1 MGSIHILLAI
11 IITFINISISQNI
24 STTSVTTQ
32 DNETQQDE
40 QQNVILDEPST
51 DTDTTAINENIIS
64 ESDVDEMNGG
74 GVWSSIG
81 MIAVVICGCICLER
95 LYSSCKKV
103 YMKRTGRYGFS
114 RLHNQTFNEFEE
126 YDEELNKDL
135 DDDDDDLMNERSL
148 GDNITTNDNL

>member
-1 MGSIHILLAI
+1 MRASHLIYAFFAI
-11 IITFINISISQNI
+11 TAFINTSYSQNA
-24 STTSVTTQ
+24 STESP
-32 DNETQQDE
+32 

-51 DTDTTAINENIIS
+51 DTDTTSDANILSEN
-64 ESDVDEMNGG
+64 DVEDINGG

-114 RLHNQTFNEFEE
+114 RLHNQTFNEFEG
-126 YDEELNKDL
+126 DEDDELNKDL
-135 DDDDDDLMNERSL
+135 EDDDDMMNEHSL

>member
-1 MGSIHILLAI
+1 MRASKLIYAFFAI
-11 IITFINISISQNI
+11 SAFINTSYSQNA
-24 STTSVTTQ
+24 STESP
-32 DNETQQDE
+32 

-51 DTDTTAINENIIS
+51 DTDTTSDANILSEN
-64 ESDVDEMNGG
+64 DVEDINGG

-114 RLHNQTFNEFEE
+114 RLHNQTFNEFEG
-126 YDEELNKDL
+126 DE
-135 DDDDDDLMNERSL
+135 DDE
-148 GDNITTNDNL
+148 

>member
-1 MGSIHILLAI
+1 MGTIIL
-11 IITFINISISQNI
+11 INISISQNI
-24 STTSVTTQ
+24 STTSVATQ

-95 LYSSCKKV
+95 LYSSCKK
-103 YMKRTGRYGFS
+103 
-114 RLHNQTFNEFEE
+114 
-126 YDEELNKDL
+126 
-135 DDDDDDLMNERSL
+135 SL
-148 GDNITTNDNL
+148 YEKNWTVWILKITQSDI

>member
-1 MGSIHILLAI
+1 MG
-11 IITFINISISQNI
+11 ITFINISISQNI
-24 STTSVTTQ
+24 STTSIAT
-32 DNETQQDE
+32 QDE

-51 DTDTTAINENIIS
+51 DTDTTSINENIIS
-64 ESDVDEMNGG
+64 ESDMDEINGG

-114 RLHNQTFNEFEE
+114 RLHNQTFNEFDG
-126 YDEELNKDL
+126 DEEDL
-135 DDDDDDLMNERSL
+135 EMRQRTGRNTKGSDQESV
-148 GDNITTNDNL
+148 